1 MDYVSTDYVS
11 TPEIEPLIVKDIVHA
26 PIIYFE
32 SAPNFGNANG
42 IVNVTLAV
50 DRHMPDGTQI
60 ASDTIAVASL
70 RCNVQAAIELRNA
83 LDRALLLAPSTEAGV
98 N

>member
-1 MDYVSTDYVS
+1 MDYVSA
-11 TPEIEPLIVKDIVHA
+11 PEIQTLIVKDIVHA

-32 SAPNFGNANG
+32 SAPNFGNASG

-50 DRHMPDGTQI
+50 DRHIPDGTQI

-70 RCNVQAAIELRNA
+70 RCNAQAAIELRNA
-83 LDRALLLAPSTEAGV
+83 LDRALLLAAKSEG
-98 N
+98 NLS